1 MHQVMLDVVVVLV
14 KVVQEQANMKHFNKF
29 SNIIIFYLTVTIT
42 CALLFSLFE
51 DRTIT
56 DSIWWAFVTVTT
68 IGYGDIY
75 PITLGGRLLT
85 ILLSHLVVFFVA
97 PLLVTN
103 IMTRVIEDQ
112 HKFTNEE
119 QEEIKNNIQTIKNKL
134 YDKTI

>member
-1 MHQVMLDVVVVLV
+1 
-14 KVVQEQANMKHFNKF
+14 MKHFNKF

>member
-1 MHQVMLDVVVVLV
+1 VVVVLV